1 MNGVDVG
8 FHVRE
13 FGFRGLPIA
22 RPAIIRE
29 LPFLDK
35 LAIIGNP
42 CAAAQIGG
50 QAGVVHNPIM
60 ANIMMYGRPSA
71 KHGAKA
77 YSGTGIFVGC
87 VVWSSRWA

>member
-1 MNGVDVG
+1 MLAGGWLFTSTRRTVDVAREG

-42 CAAAQIGG
+42 CAEVQIGG
-50 QAGVVHNPIM
+50 EAGVVHNPVM
-60 ANIMMYGRPSA
+60 G
-71 KHGAKA
+71 
-77 YSGTGIFVGC
+77 
-87 VVWSSRWA
+87 